1 MISDYILRVKGRNDQ
16 PLTKEEALEC
26 FKILE
31 TRDSSVT
38 LRVGGRM
45 VGYFLKKD
53 IRIEKPESSQDNAE
67 YNQERSRR
75 FAELRK
81 QREDWTDATIKSMSP
96 EELATFKQ
104 MAIARF
110 WNWYERSR
118 ASLNPEWFNRYIAGY
133 VRILIRWKK
142 WYKDEENN
150 YQSEHFSNWH
160 NMVERPDMLPN

>member
-1 MISDYILRVKGRNDQ
+1 MISDYILRVKGRSDQ
-16 PLTKEEALEC
+16 QLTKEEALEC

-38 LRVGGRM
+38 LRVGWRM
-45 VGYFLKKD
+45 VWYFLKKD
-53 IRIEKPESSQDNAE
+53 IRIEKPESSADNPE

-75 FAELRK
+75 FEELRK
-81 QREDWTDATIKSMSP
+81 QRESWTDTTIKTMLP
-96 EELATFKQ
+96 WELERFRQ

-118 ASLNPEWFNRYIAGY
+118 ASLNPEWFNRYIAWY

-142 WYKDEENN
+142 WYKDEHND
-150 YQSEHFSNWH
+150 YRAEHFSNWH
-160 NMVERPDMLPN
+160 NMVERPDMLPE

>member
-1 MISDYILRVKGRNDQ
+1 MISDYILRVKGRSDQ

-26 FKILE
+26 FKILD

-53 IRIEKPESSQDNAE
+53 IRIEKPETSPDNPE

-75 FAELRK
+75 FEELRK
-81 QREDWTDATIKSMSP
+81 IREAWTDVTIKAMLP
-96 EELATFKQ
+96 GELEKFKQ

-110 WNWYERSR
+110 WNWFERSR
-118 ASLNPEWFNRYIAGY
+118 ASLNPQGFDSYIERY

-142 WYKDEENN
+142 WFRDDQNN
-150 YQSEHFSNWH
+150 YREEHFSNWH
-160 NMVERPDMLPN
+160 NMVERPDMLPQ